1 MPVFCGQLL
10 SEIIL
15 VLSFNTC
22 TVGQGGFIGFY
33 KLNHFCAQRQ
43 TNKNNPTCLREKQK
57 K

>member
-43 TNKNNPTCLREKQK
+43 TNNNNPTCLREKQK